1 MRLSPERL
9 KAESEATGF
18 RPEILEKVI
27 HLLHLLGALQR
38 HPALAGR
45 LALKGGTALNLFLF
59 DVPRLSVDI
68 DLNYIGAATRADML
82 ADREGIVQAVQAV
95 CQREDLAVT
104 RVPGDHAGGKWRSRY
119 ASALGGT
126 SNLEVDLNFMFRVP
140 LWPIATMSS
149 VAVGSYSAGG
159 IPVLELHELAAGKLA
174 ALLARK
180 ASRDLFDAHELL
192 TCGRLAPDRLRLG
205 FVLYGAMNRRDWR
218 TLSLDD
224 LGCDA
229 RELENQLLPVLS
241 NRVRE
246 SLARGWAGHMVETCR
261 ERLSPLLSFTPN
273 EAEFLDRLLDHGEV
287 KPDLLTEDAELAAR
301 IVAHPLLQ
309 WKAMN
314 VRQHHAGEH
323 P

>member
-27 HLLHLLGALQR
+27 HLLNLLGVLQR

-68 DLNYIGAATRADML
+68 DLNYVGAAERADML
-82 ADREGIVQAVQAV
+82 ADRGRIELAVQAV

-104 RVPGDHAGGKWRSRY
+104 RVPGDHAGGKWRLRY

-126 SNLEVDLNFMFRVP
+126 GNLEVDLNFMFRVP
-140 LWPIATMSS
+140 LWPIATMNS
-149 VAVGSYSAGG
+149 VAVGSYAASG
-159 IPVLELHELAAGKLA
+159 IPILELHELAAGKLA

-180 ASRDLFDAHELL
+180 ASRDLFDAHKLL
-192 TCGRLAPDRLRLG
+192 TCGMLDPDRLRLG

-224 LGCDA
+224 LGYDT
-229 RELENQLLPVLS
+229 RDLENQLLPVLS
-241 NRVRE
+241 SRARE
-246 SLARGWAGHMVETCR
+246 SLAHGWATHMVETCR
-261 ERLSPLLSFTPN
+261 KRLSPLLSYTPN
-273 EAEFLDRLLDHGEV
+273 EAAFLDRLLDHGELR
-287 KPDLLTEDAELAAR
+287 PDLLTEDAELAAR
-301 IVAHPLLQ
+301 IEAHPLLQ
-309 WKAMN
+309 WKAIN
-314 VRQHHAGEH
+314 AR
-323 P
+323 